1 MYVRLDRPVKKKRG
15 LVKLSHLNLKLKYFV
30 EVCLNFLKV
39 VSIYCILLVLLVF
52 VFLSSFLM

>member
-30 EVCLNFLKV
+30 EVCLNKV